1 METPLRND
9 SSKASFSPPVGS
21 RLRSFKRDWLIN
33 KCSQNVLN
41 IITNGY
47 VLPFRSKPNLIRF
60 PLILSEYKAQQKDQA
75 LATCIQSLLSK
86 NAIERVE
93 NVKSL
98 GFYSRLFLVP
108 KPHQRWRPVIDLS
121 RLNTFLHVE
130 KFKMET
136 PESIRT
142 SLVPGEWVSS
152 IDLSDA
158 YLHIPIHPNSRK
170 YLRFCYKAQVFQF
183 TSLPFGL
190 ATAPQVFTMIVK
202 EVKLMALSRGLRIHQ
217 YLDDWL
223 IRSQSQE
230 ESQRDTQAVVD
241 LTQSLGWIINQEKSE
256 LKPTQVFSFVGY
268 EYHLDSALVRPT
280 HERWL
285 KLQDLILR
293 LKSKRVLT
301 ARCLMSLI
309 GLLASTEKTV
319 PEGRLHMKP
328 SHGRL
333 HLSVSS
339 QGALEISSVAGQPPS
354 LDRSHC
360 SPPRLVAKPLKCD
373 ERRRPSSQG
382 PQYPTLYRRLKR
394 RLGRSLR
401 SKFYKRAVVRA
412 GKKATHKCPR
422 IEGGLPIPSRL
433 QGPVPESNS
442 VSCDGQLNSGSL
454 HQQARGNSLTRDVR
468 SPVENHDLVPSLPY
482 NIESQAHSRVSECD
496 GRPPIHV
503 QPSAVNRMVSAPSG
517 LQANLPEVVH
527 PSCRLIRHS
536 PESQTPLICVSYP
549 RPKGLEHR
557 CSEHKLE
564 QPHGLRLPSY
574 GSPSQGD
581 PKDQAMPLPDHRDSP
596 RLARDAL
603 VLGPSAGLNRD
614 PTTTPSVND
623 PTQTVPQLCVPQQ
636 STTAEPPRLVS
647 RSGQLQEQGFS
658 VEVAERIAAPQ
669 RSSTRTIYRSK
680 WALFEKWCRE
690 NSVDFST
697 PSVKQI
703 SDFFMY
709 LYQDLNRRPS
719 TIDGYRT
726 AIVDTL
732 GPTAQHIAHNA
743 DLHRL
748 LSSFHRDR
756 PNSSRN
762 LPKWNLCVVLN
773 ELTKA
778 PFEPMKDSDLK
789 HLTLK
794 TAFLLALASGK
805 RRSEIHAWVANKVA
819 NLGQWEKVALF
830 PSSDFIAKNQLA
842 REGSQS
848 VSPVTIPALTTIVDR
863 QFKEDRTLC
872 PVRALRFYLDRTKD
886 LRGSRSLLFISFKK
900 GHTSDIRP
908 ATLSSWLKQTI
919 PLCYKQADQQ
929 ALDLV
934 QVKAHDI
941 RAFAASKAFYGGVS
955 VDQIMQACHWKAHN
969 TFTNFSLKDLTWSDT
984 DNNMYLGPVVAAQQ
998 VLDPSPQTSCPRKEK
1013 RGGGAHPL

>member
-1 METPLRND
+1 MFSKRVKHYHQWLRSAIPFKAKLDQIPSD
-9 SSKASFSPPVGS
+9 SIRVQGPTKRPSLGHLYPVSLVKEHHRKGGKRKISRVLQSPVPSTQASPKVEASHRLKQAQHFSPCRKVQNGNPGVHPDFPGPRGVGIVDRPVGRIPS
-21 RLRSFKRDWLIN
+21 HPHP
-33 KCSQNVLN
+33 SQLKEVPKVLLQGPGVPVHLPTFRTGHSPPGLYDDRKGSE
-41 IITNGY
+41 TNG
-47 VLPFRSKPNLIRF
+47 
-60 PLILSEYKAQQKDQA
+60 PLKRTQNSPIPGRLADQ
-75 LATCIQSLLSK
+75 
-86 NAIERVE
+86 
-93 NVKSL
+93 
-98 GFYSRLFLVP
+98 VP
-108 KPHQRWRPVIDLS
+108 
-121 RLNTFLHVE
+121 
-130 KFKMET
+130 
-136 PESIRT
+136 
-142 SLVPGEWVSS
+142 VPGEISKGHTGS
-152 IDLSDA
+152 GRPN
-158 YLHIPIHPNSRK
+158 PILGLDNQPGKIRTETYSG
-170 YLRFCYKAQVFQF
+170 VF
-183 TSLPFGL
+183 
-190 ATAPQVFTMIVK
+190 V
-202 EVKLMALSRGLRIHQ
+202 RGLRIPPRFSPCKTNSREMAQ
-217 YLDDWL
+217 TSGFDP
-223 IRSQSQE
+223 
-230 ESQRDTQAVVD
+230 T
-241 LTQSLGWIINQEKSE
+241 
-256 LKPTQVFSFVGY
+256 TQVKTCFDCKMFDVSNWV
-268 EYHLDSALVRPT
+268 A
-280 HERWL
+280 
-285 KLQDLILR
+285 
-293 LKSKRVLT
+293 
-301 ARCLMSLI
+301 SLN
-309 GLLASTEKTV
+309 GENGPGGT
-319 PEGRLHMKP
+319 P
-328 SHGRL
+328 SHEA
-333 HLSVSS
+333 LSVSS

-360 SPPRLVAKPLKCD
+360 SPPRLVAKSLKCD

-412 GKKATHKCPR
+412 GKKATHKCPG
-422 IEGGLPIPSRL
+422 IEGGLPGPSRL
-433 QGPVPESNS
+433 QGTVPESNS

-454 HQQARGNSLTRDVR
+454 HQQARGNSLSRDVC

-496 GRPPIHV
+496 GRPPIQV
-503 QPSAVNRMVSAPSG
+503 QPSAVNRMVPAPSG
-517 LQANLPEVVH
+517 LQANLPKVVH
-527 PSCRLIRHS
+527 PSCRLIRYS
-536 PESQTPLICVSYP
+536 PESQTPSICVSYP

-557 CSEHKLE
+557 CSEHKLD

-581 PKDQAMPLPDHRDSP
+581 PKDQAMPLPDHRDNP

-603 VLGPSAGLNRD
+603 VLGPSAALNRD

-732 GPTAQHIAHNA
+732 GPTAQHIVHNA

-748 LSSFHRDR
+748 LSIFHRDR
-756 PNSSRN
+756 AKSSRN
-762 LPKWNLCVVLN
+762 LPKWNLSVVLN

-848 VSPVTIPALTTIVDR
+848 VSPVTIPAVTTIVDR

-919 PLCYKQADQQ
+919 LLCYKQADQQ

-969 TFTNFSLKDLTWSDT
+969 TFTNFYLKDLTWSDT

-1013 RGGGAHPL
+1013 WGGGTSATTKSSGVSPRI